1 MHNHNEVTFP
11 LHAARGAAY
20 LTAPNIAARHAFS
33 TRLGGV
39 STGVL
44 ESLNLSVRRGDTP
57 ENVRENWRRLGAVAG
72 LDLTRAVYA
81 QQVHS
86 AEVRIAHAAD
96 AQPPELEPR
105 FTCDGFVTNEP
116 GVPLAVFMAD
126 CLPALLHDPAAG
138 VIGAVHCGWRGSVA
152 DILGAAVAQMCA
164 LGAHPADIRAAIG
177 PGIGACCFEV
187 GPEVVAAAE
196 ALLHEPLG
204 ALVCPRADGKAL
216 LDLKGVNARRLAQLG
231 VPAGQIAVSDACTM
245 CRPDVFWSHRATNG
259 RRGVQAAV
267 ITL

>member
-1 MHNHNEVTFP
+1 
-11 LHAARGAAY
+11 
-20 LTAPNIAARHAFS
+20 
-33 TRLGGV
+33 
-39 STGVL
+39 
-44 ESLNLSVRRGDTP
+44 
-57 ENVRENWRRLGAVAG
+57 
-72 LDLTRAVYA
+72 
-81 QQVHS
+81 
-86 AEVRIAHAAD
+86 
-96 AQPPELEPR
+96 
-105 FTCDGFVTNEP
+105 
-116 GVPLAVFMAD
+116 MAD

>member
-1 MHNHNEVTFP
+1 M
-11 LHAARGAAY
+11 
-20 LTAPNIAARHAFS
+20 
-33 TRLGGV
+33 
-39 STGVL
+39 
-44 ESLNLSVRRGDTP
+44 
-57 ENVRENWRRLGAVAG
+57 
-72 LDLTRAVYA
+72 
-81 QQVHS
+81 
-86 AEVRIAHAAD
+86 RIAHAAD

-116 GVPLAVFMAD
+116 DVPLAVFMAD
-126 CLPALLHDPAAG
+126 CLPALLHDPVAG

-204 ALVCPRADGKAL
+204 TLVRPRADGKAL

-245 CRPDVFWSHRATNG
+245 CRPDVFWSHRATDG

>member
-1 MHNHNEVTFP
+1 MHNEVSFP
-11 LHAARGAAY
+11 LHAERGAAY

-57 ENVRENWRRLGAVAG
+57 ENVRENWRRLGAAAG

-126 CLPALLHDPAAG
+126 CLPALLHDPVAG

-204 ALVCPRADGKAL
+204 ALVRPRADGKAL

-245 CRPDVFWSHRATNG
+245 SWPDVFWSHRATNG
-259 RRGVQAAV
+259 QRGVQAAV
-267 ITL
+267 ITM

>member
-1 MHNHNEVTFP
+1 MHNEVAFP
-11 LHAARGAAY
+11 LRAARGAAY

-57 ENVRENWRRLGAVAG
+57 ENVRENWRRLGAAAG

-81 QQVHS
+81 RQIHS
-86 AEVRIAHAAD
+86 ADVRIAHAAD
-96 AQPPELEPR
+96 AQPPEREPR
-105 FTCDGFVTNEP
+105 FACDGFVTNEP

-126 CLPALLHDPAAG
+126 CLPVLLHDPAAG

-164 LGAHPADIRAAIG
+164 LGAHPADICAAIG

-187 GPEVVAAAE
+187 GPEVAAAAE
-196 ALLHEPLG
+196 ALLHAPLG
-204 ALVCPRADGKAL
+204 ALARPRADGKAL
-216 LDLKGVNARRLAQLG
+216 LDLKGVNARRLVQLG

-245 CRPDVFWSHRATNG
+245 CRPDVFWSHRATDG

>member
-1 MHNHNEVTFP
+1 MHNEVAFP

-57 ENVRENWRRLGAVAG
+57 ENVRENWRRLGAAAG

-81 QQVHS
+81 RQIHS
-86 AEVRIAHAAD
+86 ADVRIAHAAD
-96 AQPPELEPR
+96 AQPPEREPR
-105 FTCDGFVTNEP
+105 FACDGFVTNEP

-126 CLPALLHDPAAG
+126 CLPVLLHDPAAG

-152 DILGAAVAQMCA
+152 DILGAAACA
-164 LGAHPADIRAAIG
+164 
-177 PGIGACCFEV
+177 
-187 GPEVVAAAE
+187 
-196 ALLHEPLG
+196 
-204 ALVCPRADGKAL
+204 
-216 LDLKGVNARRLAQLG
+216 ARRARAPARGRQGPARSQGRQRPETCAARRPGGADHRVGRLHH
-231 VPAGQIAVSDACTM
+231 VPAGRVLVAPRDG
-245 CRPDVFWSHRATNG
+245 RPPRRAG
-259 RRGVQAAV
+259 RRHHPVTQGG
-267 ITL
+267 TP